1 MSNDG
6 GLYQQLNDEEILKAA
21 KRFGMPV
28 DLSIKRFKKYLKDE
42 FPNLTKAQRNYA
54 IRKYKTEAW
63 SDYDTMVTTKFAE
76 PTRLI
81 RKKETDGKQSEQATD
96 LPLAGE

>member
-6 GLYQQLNDEEILKAA
+6 TSTNQLNEEEIMKAA

-28 DLSIKRFKKYLKDE
+28 DLSIKKFKKYLSDE
-42 FPNLTKAQRNYA
+42 FPGLTKGQRNYA

-76 PTRLI
+76 PSRPVV
-81 RKKETDGKQSEQATD
+81 KKENDGK
-96 LPLAGE
+96 